1 MRSVDIE
8 EMVDVVPSRF
18 EDWALDVTAEALNA
32 LEAVAPELDLDDGR
46 AIVTDLPGLKA
57 ALEAART
64 RKADRRS
71 RRRRTYGGVYV
82 YDYPPD
88 VDLRWQVEPLDTT
101 SVRDRLAL
109 LPADGHNPWRW
120 TDPERP
126 DEGGFLLSP
135 SEAMA
140 RVPTEFRA
148 WVATRTYEALQHSRT
163 RLAELTRRGLTD
175 PEDLRELSLLASHAQ
190 ELAAA
195 GGRELAI
202 GGLQPDDMP
211 DEAEIA
217 GEARSPDDRL
227 VVLYAS
233 TWSHILAYHPDM
245 EDCLE
250 DVLRVVELPEL
261 RQPDPRAGR
270 ERMFRRGG
278 PQSWLRVIVEFGG
291 AFDRVVTAFPQAN
304 DPEGWDR
311 R

>member
-1 MRSVDIE
+1 MRSVDID

-46 AIVTDLPGLKA
+46 AIVTDLPRLKA

-71 RRRRTYGGVYV
+71 GRRRTYGGVYV

-148 WVATRTYEALQHSRT
+148 WVATRTYGALQHSRT
-163 RLAELTRRGLTD
+163 RLAELTGLHPRLKTSANSHSWRPTRR
-175 PEDLRELSLLASHAQ
+175 SLLQQGDENLQS
-190 ELAAA
+190 AAYNRTTCLTKQRLP
-195 GGRELAI
+195 GKLGR
-202 GGLQPDDMP
+202 
-211 DEAEIA
+211 
-217 GEARSPDDRL
+217 RDDRL